1 MVLISILKGHPDL
14 QNLKASHCISKKVFN
29 RSDVTPSVFESSI
42 LLTVMALMIE
52 GLSNE
57 YISKCSR
64 LLRLKLGL
72 CANIS
77 DKGIFHIGSKCSK
90 LLELDLYRCAGF
102 GDDGLA
108 AISRVIDGSTTPSSL
123 MRSLSLPI
131 LPSTATECLEGLEIS
146 ETQTPLGTDVRVTM
160 EKASLSI
167 TSTLQS
173 DTTNQL
179 LLTSSAP
186 LVASYETSLLETVV
200 PPLTSEAVI
209 VQVRDTPPPSLAS
222 VISINAVTSDV
233 PTSQQAP
240 SETLGSHSH
249 DDSRVQASEK
259 FVPSLG
265 SWAKPLF
272 FKPPATPPDP
282 STPRDYDP
290 AFVGNQLA
298 TLWPTLNDEILNKQ
312 PKGNKRIML
321 NTLYQLSRKMIYML
335 VEKLLF
341 KLKMMTPMEVSA
353 SAFSDYMGNT
363 ITRYGTRRGAQLR
376 YPSHQLETN
385 LSGGNPLWGLGGPH
399 DAPASL
405 IPLRSSQPVDL
416 VLVSS
421 HLPCRPCPLRC
432 FISIQRKWCVLPLLH
447 QAELTA
453 GFYRSNGH
461 DRYDAFT
468 VFVRN
473 MNQVKLS
480 SYDQA
485 VEDEA

>member
-1 MVLISILKGHPDL
+1 MGSGAFPRKGFRKAAYVCNMQIAEKNRSFLPPLDFQLGAMQPDSYTAAKTHGRGPSGCGNHFYYGGPRPGPLRSSSFRSDPLAILFLFLGVYVITNDSVRSIALLPKLEVLYMVSCPLIDDAWLQYLENDYLLTGKNYKQEIDVTSMSSSSLISILKGHPDL

-90 LLELDLYRCAGF
+90 LLELDLYRWAGF

-108 AISRVIDGSTTPSSL
+108 AISRVDDAPVFDG
-123 MRSLSLPI
+123 
-131 LPSTATECLEGLEIS
+131 
-146 ETQTPLGTDVRVTM
+146 
-160 EKASLSI
+160 K
-167 TSTLQS
+167 
-173 DTTNQL
+173 
-179 LLTSSAP
+179 
-186 LVASYETSLLETVV
+186 
-200 PPLTSEAVI
+200 
-209 VQVRDTPPPSLAS
+209 
-222 VISINAVTSDV
+222 
-233 PTSQQAP
+233 
-240 SETLGSHSH
+240 
-249 DDSRVQASEK
+249 
-259 FVPSLG
+259 
-265 SWAKPLF
+265 
-272 FKPPATPPDP
+272 
-282 STPRDYDP
+282 
-290 AFVGNQLA
+290 
-298 TLWPTLNDEILNKQ
+298 
-312 PKGNKRIML
+312 
-321 NTLYQLSRKMIYML
+321 
-335 VEKLLF
+335 
-341 KLKMMTPMEVSA
+341 TPMEVSA

>member
-1 MVLISILKGHPDL
+1 MVSCPLIDDAWLQYLENDYLLTGKNYKQEIDVTSMSSSSLISILKGHPDL
-14 QNLKASHCISKKVFN
+14 QNLKASHCIS
-29 RSDVTPSVFESSI
+29 
-42 LLTVMALMIE
+42 

-90 LLELDLYRCAGF
+90 LLELDLYRWAGF

-108 AISRVIDGSTTPSSL
+108 AISRVDDAPVFDG
-123 MRSLSLPI
+123 
-131 LPSTATECLEGLEIS
+131 
-146 ETQTPLGTDVRVTM
+146 
-160 EKASLSI
+160 K
-167 TSTLQS
+167 
-173 DTTNQL
+173 
-179 LLTSSAP
+179 
-186 LVASYETSLLETVV
+186 
-200 PPLTSEAVI
+200 
-209 VQVRDTPPPSLAS
+209 
-222 VISINAVTSDV
+222 
-233 PTSQQAP
+233 
-240 SETLGSHSH
+240 
-249 DDSRVQASEK
+249 
-259 FVPSLG
+259 
-265 SWAKPLF
+265 
-272 FKPPATPPDP
+272 
-282 STPRDYDP
+282 
-290 AFVGNQLA
+290 
-298 TLWPTLNDEILNKQ
+298 
-312 PKGNKRIML
+312 
-321 NTLYQLSRKMIYML
+321 
-335 VEKLLF
+335 
-341 KLKMMTPMEVSA
+341 TPMEVSA